1 MIRRITNEANQKLI
15 VWGFLVGILF
25 LSSLYIFFVHR
36 TVFLVVEREAAVEKF
51 ASLNSELTNLQSREL
66 KLSNQITAELAYSLG
81 FKEATPTFITRQSL
95 SVNTVARA
103 GGLQ

>member
-15 VWGFLVGILF
+15 VWGLLIGILF

-36 TVFLVVEREAAVEKF
+36 TVFLVVERKVATEKF
-51 ASLNSELTNLQSREL
+51 ASLNTELTNLQSEHL
-66 KLSNQITAELAYSLG
+66 SLSNQITAELAYSLG

-95 SVNTVARA
+95 SVNTIART